1 MSTVGENEVLAK
13 RCGLVAIVGRPNVGK
28 STLLNKIVGE
38 KVAIVSPVPQ
48 TTRHQIRAVYQDERG
63 QIVFVDTP
71 GLSVAK
77 NALSRALI
85 SSIQESLAGPDVVIH
100 LVDVTEP
107 LGEEEGMV
115 LERLKRISA
124 PVIVGINKIDR
135 GTKYLEDYLR
145 VWERIVGRPL
155 SEVTQ
160 RVMPVPLSA
169 LAGTNV
175 PCLLDEIF
183 ARLPQGPALYP
194 DDVLTDFPRQLTIQD
209 VIREK
214 LFLHL
219 RQELPFSLAVFV
231 EEIKDTGDS
240 LLTVRAL
247 IYVER
252 PSQKGIVIGE
262 KGSLLKTVGQESR
275 LELQKIYGK
284 KVFLELWVKVDPG
297 WKQDHQLLQ
306 KMGYLTA

>member
-1 MSTVGENEVLAK
+1 
-13 RCGLVAIVGRPNVGK
+13 
-28 STLLNKIVGE
+28 
-38 KVAIVSPVPQ
+38 
-48 TTRHQIRAVYQDERG
+48 
-63 QIVFVDTP
+63 
-71 GLSVAK
+71 
-77 NALSRALI
+77 
-85 SSIQESLAGPDVVIH
+85 
-100 LVDVTEP
+100 
-107 LGEEEGMV
+107 
-115 LERLKRISA
+115 LKRISA